1 MNSRRQWRGVVAAT
15 LCFGLVALAG
25 VSAVRAAEGPGD
37 TPAAMVDSYKT
48 LADAILAV
56 KKTEANLVRSILT
69 AAHDRAHQELARA
82 RAALKANDA
91 KGAQAA
97 IEGMA
102 AAVGQIGS
110 EGDASVGA
118 IRKRLLEGGH
128 HHNAEGEKQGIFD
141 EGFVIVTKAAKAQFL
156 EAARNLGQLAK
167 APKAD
172 GLEAEWTKVEAAWSA
187 LMK

>member
-1 MNSRRQWRGVVAAT
+1 MNSCRYVRNVIAAALVLALGVA
-15 LCFGLVALAG
+15 GAL
-25 VSAVRAAEGPGD
+25 AAEGPGD

-56 KKTEANLVRSILT
+56 KRTEANLVKSILT
-69 AAHDRAHQELARA
+69 AAHERARQELGKA

-141 EGFVIVTKAAKAQFL
+141 EGFVIVTKASKAQFL
-156 EAARNLGQLAK
+156 EAARSLGQLAK

-172 GLEAEWTKVEAAWSA
+172 ALEAEWTKVEAAWSA

>member
-1 MNSRRQWRGVVAAT
+1 MNSMQTWRGVAAGA
-15 LCFGLVALAG
+15 LGAGLILLAG
-25 VSAVRAAEGPGD
+25 APPARAAEGAGE
-37 TPAAMVDSYKT
+37 TPSAMVASYKT

-56 KKTEANLVRSILT
+56 KKTEANLVRSILMS
-69 AAHDRAHQELARA
+69 AHDRAQSEMGRA
-82 RAALKANDA
+82 RAALKGNDT

-97 IEGMA
+97 IEDVA

-110 EGDASVGA
+110 EGDSSVGA

-128 HHNAEGEKQGIFD
+128 HHNADGEAKGVYD
-141 EGFVIVTKAAKAQFL
+141 EGFVIVTKTAKAQFL
-156 EAARNLGQLAK
+156 DAAKAIGQIAK

-172 GLEAEWTKVEAAWSA
+172 ALEAEWTKVEAAWAA

>member
-1 MNSRRQWRGVVAAT
+1 MAERMRTGAGWAA
-15 LCFGLVALAG
+15 GLVLGGAVLCAG
-25 VSAVRAAEGPGD
+25 VEPARAEGAGE
-37 TPAAMVDSYKT
+37 TPQAMVDSYKT

-69 AAHDRAHQELARA
+69 SAHGRAQEELGRA

-97 IEGMA
+97 IENMA

-128 HHNAEGEKQGIFD
+128 HHNADGEAKGIYD
-141 EGFVIVTKAAKAQFL
+141 QGFVVVTKAAKAQFL
-156 EAARNLGQLAK
+156 DAAKSLGQLAK

-172 GLEAEWTKVEAAWSA
+172 ALEAEWTKVEAAWSA

>member
-1 MNSRRQWRGVVAAT
+1 MKASQLWRGGIVAAVGS
-15 LCFGLVALAG
+15 GLVLLAG
-25 VSAVRAAEGPGD
+25 TVPARAAEGAGD
-37 TPAAMVDSYKT
+37 TPSAMVASYKT

-69 AAHDRAHQELARA
+69 AAHERAQTEMGRV
-82 RAALKANDA
+82 RAALKRNDT
-91 KGAQAA
+91 KGAQDA
-97 IEGMA
+97 IEDVA

-110 EGDASVGA
+110 EGDSSVGA

-128 HHNAEGEKQGIFD
+128 HHNADGEAKGIYD
-141 EGFVIVTKAAKAQFL
+141 EGFVIVTKASKTQFLDAAKAI
-156 EAARNLGQLAK
+156 GQLAK

-172 GLEAEWTKVEAAWSA
+172 ALEAEWTKVEAAWAA

>member
-1 MNSRRQWRGVVAAT
+1 MNSSRLRSGIAVG
-15 LCFGLVALAG
+15 LGFGLVLVATVPARAMEGAG
-25 VSAVRAAEGPGD
+25 E
-37 TPAAMVDSYKT
+37 TPSAMVASYKT

-69 AAHDRAHQELARA
+69 SAHDRAQEELGRA
-82 RAALKANDA
+82 RAALKGNDT

-97 IEGMA
+97 IENMA

-128 HHNAEGEKQGIFD
+128 HHNADGEQKGVYD
-141 EGFVIVTKAAKAQFL
+141 EGFVVVTKAAKAQFL
-156 EAARNLGQLAK
+156 DAAKSLGQLAK

-172 GLEAEWTKVEAAWSA
+172 ALEAEWVKVEAAWSA